1 MIEKRK
7 QNTPTEKPDSR
18 WSLLKRQYFFFFV
31 CFANIISNTQKNKIR
46 INPGHFMHTAEC
58 TIEYSAFEYYKQ
70 QKHCGYMIIQ
80 EKKANNCCNTPED
93 ANSIL
98 HGQN

>member
-1 MIEKRK
+1 
-7 QNTPTEKPDSR
+7 
-18 WSLLKRQYFFFFV
+18 
-31 CFANIISNTQKNKIR
+31 
-46 INPGHFMHTAEC
+46 MHTAEC